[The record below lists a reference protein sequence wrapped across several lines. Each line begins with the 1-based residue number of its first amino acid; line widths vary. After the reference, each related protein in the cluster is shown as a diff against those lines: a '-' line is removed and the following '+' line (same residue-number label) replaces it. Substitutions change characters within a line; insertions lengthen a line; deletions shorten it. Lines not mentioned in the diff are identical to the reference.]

1 MINKR
6 KHICSF
12 MKYIKL
18 FYSAADPFLDSS
30 RSSQVQCPR
39 QPLPKVQCKLKE
51 QKYKMVRESSHLY
64 NICKFLVPSI
74 PTPASQDPQGFS
86 IPLADANCM
95 NWLTACSLLFVLY
108 GSSSVPA
115 LLFLAATTRLYHN
128 PLAKLN

>member
-6 KHICSF
+6 KHIFSF

-39 QPLPKVQCKLKE
+39 QTLPKVQCKLKE

>member
-1 MINKR
+1 MQIEG
-6 KHICSF
+6 
-12 MKYIKL
+12 
-18 FYSAADPFLDSS
+18 A
-30 RSSQVQCPR
+30 
-39 QPLPKVQCKLKE
+39 KVQNGK
-51 QKYKMVRESSHLY
+51 RELSSLQHMQISCSLY
-64 NICKFLVPSI
+64 I

>member
-39 QPLPKVQCKLKE
+39 QPLLKVQCKLKE